1 MSIIEDVFA
10 RAGLTEVKVED
21 LRPGDKFFVWEPYE
35 CGIYEGT
42 FVNSGPTGGVTV
54 KDDSGYEQCLYLGE
68 EQRWYL
74 VERAPVEEPNGWGA
88 IVEVDGEKY
97 SRIPDDQQDEY
108 PWISSA
114 GSTGSWD
121 TWEVLIKAGAPKV
134 LFEGISE

>member
-1 MSIIEDVFA
+1 MSIIEDA
-10 RAGLTEVKVED
+10 LKRAGAEEVKVED
-21 LRPGDKFFVWEPYE
+21 LRPGDIIILWEPYE

-42 FVNSGPTGGVTV
+42 FVNSEPTGNVTV

-88 IVEVDGEKY
+88 IVEVNGVKY
-97 SRIPDDQQDEY
+97 SRVLGYDNAQWIRAEGEY
-108 PWISSA
+108 YN
-114 GSTGSWD
+114 
-121 TWEVLIKAGAPKV
+121 TWEGIIEQGVPKI